1 MRILLLALPLLLCG
15 CVERALVIESEPPGA
30 EVWMDGEKA
39 GTTPI
44 RIPFVHYGGRE
55 ITLTKGGYAL
65 EKGVHP
71 VKPPWYERFP
81 IDFLTENLWPWTL
94 VDERKF
100 SFALKPEKVGSDE
113 VYARAKAMREE
124 TAKPPEKKGP

>member
-1 MRILLLALPLLLCG
+1 MRRLLLALPVLLSG

-30 EVWMDGEKA
+30 EIWVDGERS
-39 GTTPI
+39 GTTPA
-44 RIPFVHYGGRE
+44 RLPFSHYGARE

-71 VKPPWYERFP
+71 VKAPWYEHFP
-81 IDFLTENLWPWTL
+81 IDFLSENLWPWTV

-100 SFALKPEKVGSDE
+100 SFALKPEKAGADE

-124 TAKPPEKKGP
+124 AKKPPEKHAP